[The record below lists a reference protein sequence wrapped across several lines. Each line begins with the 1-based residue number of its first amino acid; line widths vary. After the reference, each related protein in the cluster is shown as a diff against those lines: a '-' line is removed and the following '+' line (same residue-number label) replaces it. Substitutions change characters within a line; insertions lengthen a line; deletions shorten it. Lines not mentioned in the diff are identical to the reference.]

1 MLKDLKSGPVSL
13 SISYQFITAIKILKC
28 LDYLNLFFYVFQL
41 ETIGGEVIQIKLNEP
56 SGVSIVRS
64 SGEIRIKLG
73 NVNTKFGLVH
83 IIESVIVQSLV
94 K

>member
-13 SISYQFITAIKILKC
+13 SIRYQFITAIKILKC
-28 LDYLNLFFYVFQL
+28 LFSYFFQL

-83 IIESVIVQSLV
+83 ILESVIVQSLV

>member
-1 MLKDLKSGPVSL
+1 MSTNFRSL
-13 SISYQFITAIKILKC
+13 LIYILI
-28 LDYLNLFFYVFQL
+28 FFQL

-73 NVNTKFGLVH
+73 DVNTKFGLVH
-83 IIESVIVQSLV
+83 IIESVIV
-94 K
+94 